1 MNYVWAVILVLTNAV
16 WLALDLLGLPGNWLM
31 VAGTL
36 LVAWLEPQLFS
47 VWTLGAIVIVAATG
61 EGLELLSGALGA
73 WKGGAGRR
81 GSVGALLG
89 GLIGAIVGTFLIPIP
104 MLGSLIGACAGAC
117 LGAWIFEL
125 NGGRDF
131 RASLR
136 AGACERAS
144 GRARAAALRP
154 IERCS
159 NILHVRSG
167 DERYGYAE
175 AVRTERADRAV
186 ACPRKLLVST
196 RSSYWRPLPKRLSKL
211 VS

>member
-47 VWTLGAIVIVAATG
+47 VWTLVAIVIVAATG

-136 AGACERAS
+136 AGVGAGM
-144 GRARAAALRP
+144 GRAVGTVIKLAVGILLWLIIAIAAFVP
-154 IERCS
+154 
-159 NILHVRSG
+159 
-167 DERYGYAE
+167 
-175 AVRTERADRAV
+175 
-186 ACPRKLLVST
+186 
-196 RSSYWRPLPKRLSKL
+196 
-211 VS
+211 

>member
-1 MNYVWAVILVLTNAV
+1 MNGFCGATASPVLSFFTPSWLDSLIEGQVNYVWAVILVLTNAV

-36 LVAWLEPQLFS
+36 LVAWLKPQMFS
-47 VWTLGAIVIVAATG
+47 VWTLVAIVIVAATG

-117 LGAWIFEL
+117 LGHGSL
-125 NGGRDF
+125 N
-131 RASLR
+131 
-136 AGACERAS
+136 
-144 GRARAAALRP
+144 
-154 IERCS
+154 
-159 NILHVRSG
+159 
-167 DERYGYAE
+167 
-175 AVRTERADRAV
+175 
-186 ACPRKLLVST
+186 
-196 RSSYWRPLPKRLSKL
+196 
-211 VS
+211 